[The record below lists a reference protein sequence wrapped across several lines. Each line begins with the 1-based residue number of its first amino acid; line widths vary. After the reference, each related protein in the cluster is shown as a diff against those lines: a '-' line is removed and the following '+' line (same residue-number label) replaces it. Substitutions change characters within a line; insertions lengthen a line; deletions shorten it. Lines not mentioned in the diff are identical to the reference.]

1 MRASYS
7 NRLPKGL
14 IKAVFVIPQIGENL
28 TTNKAN
34 LVIAVSGKGGV
45 GKTSITALM
54 IKLLS
59 ETSSGRSILAI
70 DANPDSNLPNVSG
83 ISVDKT
89 VGMVTDELKKSIERA
104 EIPLGMT
111 KEDILESRVF
121 EILKETPDFDLLV
134 MGRGEGE
141 GCYCPVNAL
150 LTRIID
156 TLSKNYDLTIMDM
169 EAGLE
174 HLSRRT
180 DRDVDIMF
188 IVTDPSSMG
197 LQTAKRIK
205 ELAKE
210 VQIQFKKIYLIANR
224 FKPEMESKIR
234 EDAMKIGV
242 EFAGIVPY
250 DNNLS
255 NCNIEGKPL
264 TSLPNES
271 PSVASVKKILLKT
284 GLLN

>member
-1 MRASYS
+1 MF
-7 NRLPKGL
+7 L
-14 IKAVFVIPQIGENL
+14 IPRTGENL
-28 TTNKAN
+28 TISKSN

-59 ETSSGRSILAI
+59 KTSNKSILAI
-70 DANPDSNLPNVSG
+70 DANPDSNLPNVLG
-83 ISVDKT
+83 VSVDKT
-89 VGMVTDELKKSIERA
+89 VGTVTDELKKSIERA
-104 EIPLGMT
+104 EIPIGMT
-111 KEDILESRVF
+111 KEDILESHVF

-150 LTRIID
+150 LTRIVD

-210 VQIQFKKIYLIANR
+210 VHIEFNKIYLIANR
-224 FKPEMESKIR
+224 LKPEMESKIK

-242 EFAGIVPY
+242 ELAGIVPHD
-250 DNNLS
+250 DNIFSYNS
-255 NCNIEGKPL
+255 EGKPL
-264 TSLPNES
+264 TSLPNDS
-271 PSVASVKKILLKT
+271 PAVASVKKILLKT
-284 GLLN
+284 SLLN

>member
-1 MRASYS
+1 LTSS
-7 NRLPKGL
+7 KG
-14 IKAVFVIPQIGENL
+14 
-28 TTNKAN
+28 N

-59 ETSSGRSILAI
+59 EDKSKSILAI
-70 DANPDSNLPNVSG
+70 DANPDSNLPNVLG
-83 ISVDKT
+83 ISVNKT

-104 EIPLGMT
+104 QIPIGMT
-111 KEDILESRVF
+111 KEDILESHVF
-121 EILKETPDFDLLV
+121 EILKETPNFDLLV

-210 VQIQFKKIYLIANR
+210 VHIQFKKIYLIANR
-224 FKPEMESKIR
+224 FKLEMEPKIR
-234 EDAMKIGV
+234 EEAMKIGV
-242 EFAGIVPY
+242 ELAGTVPY
-250 DNNLS
+250 DENVFTYNM
-255 NCNIEGKPL
+255 EGKPL
-264 TSLPNES
+264 TSLPNDN
-271 PSVASVKKILLKT
+271 PAVASVKKILLKT
-284 GLLN
+284 TFLT